1 MYPALATAE
10 AMVNQVPDAELVFVG
25 TVGGFERSLVE
36 QSGVAFAAHH
46 EVRAGPVHGV
56 NPLRMLVS
64 GGKLVAGTA
73 QALGLLRRY
82 RPQAIL
88 STGGWVS
95 FPLALAARLRRVP
108 LLIFLPDVEP
118 GLTIRV
124 LRRFAT
130 EIALNVADS
139 AQYFPG
145 SRTVVTG
152 YPLRAAMTDLARPEN
167 REQARQRAQAHF
179 GLDPT
184 RPTLLVFGGSLGA
197 RAVNRGFVDVLGE
210 VLADGAQVIHLTGRL
225 DWDRS
230 QEQAGALADHAD
242 YHAFPYLHE
251 DMALAFAAAD
261 LAICRAGA
269 SILAECPLFGLPSIL
284 IPLAYSWRYQ
294 QVNADY
300 LAGRGAAIHLDEG
313 EMPARLLPLIREL
326 LGDADRLG
334 AMCEQARRLACA
346 DGAANVAQALTRLA
360 QDKR

>member
-10 AMVNQVPDAELVFVG
+10 AMVKQVADVELVFVG
-25 TVGGFERSLVE
+25 TVGGFERALVE
-36 QSGVAFAAHH
+36 QSGVPFAAHH
-46 EVRAGPVHGV
+46 EVQAGPVHGV

-64 GGKLVAGTA
+64 GMKLLAGTV
-73 QALGLLRRY
+73 QAFNLLRHQ

-108 LLIFLPDVEP
+108 LVIFLPDVEP
-118 GLTIRV
+118 GLTIRI

-130 EIALNVADS
+130 QVALNVAES
-139 AQYFPG
+139 AAFFPG

-152 YPLRAAMTDLARPEN
+152 YPLRAALTEMAANRPLAR
-167 REQARQRAQAHF
+167 QQAQAHF
-179 GLDPT
+179 GLDPA

-197 RAVNRGFVDVLGE
+197 RAVNRGFINVLGE
-210 VLADGAQVIHLTGRL
+210 VLDEGAQVIHLTGKL
-225 DWDRS
+225 DWERA
-230 QEQAGALADHAD
+230 QAQAGPLADHAD
-242 YHAFPYLHE
+242 YHAFPYLHD

-300 LAGRGAAIHLDEG
+300 LAARGAAVHLDEG
-313 EMPARLLPLIREL
+313 DMPDRLLPLIREL
-326 LGDADRLG
+326 LQDR
-334 AMCEQARRLACA
+334 ARLESMRDSAERLACA
-346 DGAANVAQALTRLA
+346 DGAANVAQTLTRLA
-360 QDKR
+360 RGER